1 MNMSIITQVGSYR
14 GVVLEH
20 AVTATKGDQPLP
32 QLAVKMRALE
42 VYDQAEKIWVDFQAV
57 VECEITGYLCLFSKD
72 GSPIFHV
79 ADIQRVFEWDGA
91 SLVGL
96 NELDLEG
103 AEVQFEITTNVYKG
117 KTRLQVARISEY
129 NDVPGSGGVKKM
141 DDGDL
146 AALNAKYG
154 NALKKLGGAPKAVSA
169 SKPAAAPATPPKATT
184 KAKAKPKAAAKPP
197 AAPTAAAAEE
207 AASAPTPEAEAE
219 KPEAKAP
226 PAPPTAAP
234 PKAAVA
240 AAKTKAAAPT
250 DVSYTYE
257 SAWAECCER
266 KQENVTDDALASA
279 FTAAMYRIAPNKSET
294 DIESKDWGL
303 ITEAVVNE
311 TGSF

>member
-1 MNMSIITQVGSYR
+1 MSMINQTGYYR

-32 QLAVKMRALE
+32 QLAVKMRAIEL
-42 VYDQAEKIWVDFQAV
+42 YDQAEKIWVDCQHL
-57 VECEITGYLCLFSKD
+57 VESEMTGYLCLFSKD
-72 GSPIFHV
+72 GTPIFHV

-103 AEVQFEITTNVYKG
+103 AEVQFEVTTNEYKG

-141 DDGDL
+141 DDDDL
-146 AALNAKYG
+146 AALNARFG
-154 NALKKLGGAPKAVSA
+154 AALKKASGGPKAASA
-169 SKPAAAPATPPKATT
+169 SKPAAAPATPPKT
-184 KAKAKPKAAAKPP
+184 KAAAKKKAAAKPP
-197 AAPTAAAAEE
+197 AAPTAAEAEE
-207 AASAPTPEAEAE
+207 EASAPTPEAEAE
-219 KPEAKAP
+219 KPEVKAP
-226 PAPPTAAP
+226 PAA
-234 PKAAVA
+234 PKAAPKAPPA
-240 AAKTKAAAPT
+240 APKAKAAAAAPKT
-250 DVSYTYE
+250 ADVSYTHE
-257 SAWAECCER
+257 SAWQECCER

-279 FTAAMYRIAPNKSET
+279 FTAAMYRVAPGKDET
-294 DIESKDWGL
+294 EIEPKDWGL

>member
-1 MNMSIITQVGSYR
+1 MSKITEIGYYR

-20 AVTATKGDQPLP
+20 AVTATKGDAPLP

-42 VYDQAEKIWVDFQAV
+42 AYDQNEKIWVDFQAV
-57 VECEITGYLCLFSKD
+57 IECEITGYLCLFSKD

-91 SLVGL
+91 SLHSL
-96 NELDLEG
+96 NDLDLEG
-103 AEVQFEITTNVYKG
+103 AEVQFEVSTNVYKN
-117 KTRLQVARISEY
+117 KTTLQVARISEY

-141 DDGDL
+141 NDDDL
-146 AALNAKYG
+146 AALNARYG
-154 NALKKLGGAPKAVSA
+154 NALKKLSGGPKAASA
-169 SKPAAAPATPPKATT
+169 PKPAAAPATPPKA
-184 KAKAKPKAAAKPP
+184 KAKAKPKATKPP
-197 AAPTAAAAEE
+197 AAPTTAAAEAE
-207 AASAPTPEAEAE
+207 ASAPTPE
-219 KPEAKAP
+219 PEPETNAP

-234 PKAAVA
+234 KAPPAAPKAAPK
-240 AAKTKAAAPT
+240 AKAKAAAPT

-279 FTAAMYRIAPNKSET
+279 FTAAMYRIAPTIAET
-294 DIESKDWGL
+294 DIVAKDWGL
-303 ITEAVVNE
+303 IVEAVVNE